1 MRLNHRIF
9 IYPFCFLLKRR
20 IFFLSTTREEEKIG
34 TNQIGKD
41 WNKSNWISLS
51 RNKLTNWRKT
61 ILISFKNVLFPQSVF
76 CQLVFLWTICVI
88 VIVKINSLAYVLE
101 CDDCRD
107 KYNYAGF
114 ESQFLIGRYLTHK
127 DNFKFKNGI
136 IIIG

>member
-1 MRLNHRIF
+1 MRLNYRIF
-9 IYPFCFLLKRR
+9 IYSLCFCWNGEFL
-20 IFFLSTTREEEKIG
+20 FLPTTREEEKIG

-114 ESQFLIGRYLTHK
+114 GSQFLIGKYLNTE
-127 DNFKFKNGI
+127 G
-136 IIIG
+136 